1 MDKKKKK
8 EKKSKERKTTRN
20 NRGQQYWLSCAGL
33 GIDESGNKLK
43 QNSEKLGPR
52 TLKLEFLYELLTQ
65 KTTHTFNSLNK
76 TFIYQT
82 NKQEAI
88 KKA

>member
-1 MDKKKKK
+1 MTTHGQKKKKK

-65 KTTHTFNSLNK
+65 KTTQLILS
-76 TFIYQT
+76 IP
-82 NKQEAI
+82 
-88 KKA
+88 